1 MQVNFNS
8 PVSPDTQAVSQQPAP
23 SVPSVPA
30 TGDGANLPPAGG
42 VLPVSATKHSKQG
55 QQFDAAFKQLRQ
67 TIKQTAPALK
77 LTVDLQS
84 GYTVAKLI
92 DSQSKKVILQ
102 LPPEQV
108 IQLAK
113 HPEQLPGA
121 LLRTRA

>member
-8 PVSPDTQAVSQQPAP
+8 QVSHDTQAASQQPAP

-30 TGDGANLPPAGG
+30 TGDGSNLPPAGG
-42 VLPVSATKHSKQG
+42 VLPVPANKHSKKG
-55 QQFDAAFKQLRQ
+55 QQFDAAFKQLKQ
-67 TIKQTAPALK
+67 AIKHTAPALK